1 LVDVPPVRVDVA
13 GEGFSE
19 PSEGLGE
26 RASPLADELNLRMS
40 ATAAGFH
47 IPARPAVSRASAP
60 VAWLKVLVAA
70 LYDVEGNLP
79 ALEAVLAELE
89 SIRPDVVLFGGD
101 LFCGAQPV
109 EVIDRACSV
118 RNARFLLGNVDRLDD
133 PNVSYQVA
141 QLRPDQRD
149 LVSAFPERV
158 VIGGV
163 LYSHGS
169 PRSVDEIV
177 TMLTPDHALREM
189 LDGIE
194 QDVVV
199 IGHSHTQ
206 FDRRLGGY
214 RVVNAGSVGAAWES
228 VTGAYWA
235 LINGDDVELRRTDYD
250 VDAAIQ
256 ALHVDDPNR
265 EMREG
270 WILGPHDPRAIAERI
285 ETALGR

>member
-1 LVDVPPVRVDVA
+1 
-13 GEGFSE
+13 
-19 PSEGLGE
+19 
-26 RASPLADELNLRMS
+26 
-40 ATAAGFH
+40 
-47 IPARPAVSRASAP
+47 
-60 VAWLKVLVAA
+60 
-70 LYDVEGNLP
+70 
-79 ALEAVLAELE
+79 
-89 SIRPDVVLFGGD
+89 
-101 LFCGAQPV
+101 
-109 EVIDRACSV
+109 
-118 RNARFLLGNVDRLDD
+118 LDD
-133 PNVSYQVA
+133 PNVAYQVT

-149 LVSAFPERV
+149 FVSAFPEQV
-158 VIGGV
+158 VVGGV

-177 TMLTPDHALREM
+177 TMLTPDHVVREM

-194 QDVVV
+194 QHVVV

-206 FDRRLGGY
+206 FDRRIGGY

-235 LINGDDVELRRTDYD
+235 LIKGHDVELRRTTYD

-285 ETALGR
+285 ETTLGR